1 MLGFGPTKILLK
13 LKLRKYR
20 KIKNLLLLKLGIK
33 VCRMITERYIYFNPL
48 QKTVKYYFT
57 SNLSERVK
65 AVCRMITERY
75 ISL

>member
-13 LKLRKYR
+13 LKLRKDH
-20 KIKNLLLLKLGIK
+20 KTKNLLLLKLGIK
-33 VCRMITERYIYFNPL
+33 VYRMITERYIHFNPL

-65 AVCRMITERY
+65 TVCRMITERY
-75 ISL
+75 IHL